1 MDSVHFGV
9 RCALGVSEEVS
20 YSSFEHWG
28 VFHELVVSVALEV
41 MVLRLGALSVPS
53 SLSSPYTNACCGPN
67 TLATLA
73 VTWLNEGLRIW
84 DNRIEQGSIHLSCRV
99 GERICALYVC

>member
-9 RCALGVSEEVS
+9 RYALGVSEEVS
-20 YSSFEHWG
+20 YSRFEHWG
-28 VFHELVVSVALEV
+28 VCCQLVVSVALEV
-41 MVLRLGALSVPS
+41 MVLRLGDPPVSS

-73 VTWLNEGLRIW
+73 VTWLNECLRI
-84 DNRIEQGSIHLSCRV
+84 
-99 GERICALYVC
+99 